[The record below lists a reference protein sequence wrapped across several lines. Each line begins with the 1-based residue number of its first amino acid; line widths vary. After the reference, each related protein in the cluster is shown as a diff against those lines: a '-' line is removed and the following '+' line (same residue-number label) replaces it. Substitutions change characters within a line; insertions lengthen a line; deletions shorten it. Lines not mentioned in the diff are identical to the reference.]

1 MPVRGDNE
9 AMMNPAETELLQI
22 AKDQGATVHQGY
34 HMLAA
39 QLGAMGRYAG
49 AFWSNPAQCGAESLG

>member
-1 MPVRGDNE
+1 
-9 AMMNPAETELLQI
+9 MMNPAETELLQI

-49 AFWSNPAQCGAESLG
+49 AFWSNPAQCRAESLG